1 MPKFSVTYSVNN
13 LYEIIV
19 EATDKEDAISQVD
32 GGHGGKT
39 PKLLDEEYLGINVV
53 KDVTHECP
61 HTDPDEGDK
70 IDRAYEELRDEKD
83 SKPKAKNPR

>member
-53 KDVTHECP
+53 KDVTHEY
-61 HTDPDEGDK
+61 T
-70 IDRAYEELRDEKD
+70 AKD
-83 SKPKAKNPR
+83 TVDQTKNPR